1 MKTILV
7 VEDFLRTRQ
16 LICQKLKS
24 KGYHTRSAA
33 SVQEAYEVLS
43 HEAGNINLVLSDV
56 DVPSTNGF
64 DLLRTIKNNPNLE
77 DIPVVF
83 WTANFY
89 SDKIKFARETG
100 VAPFIEKPFRDDIF
114 FKEIDRAIKT
124 KGSMINLAS

>member
-7 VEDFLRTRQ
+7 VEDFLHARQ
-16 LICQKLKS
+16 LICKKLRS
-24 KGYHTRSAA
+24 KGYHTRSAS

-43 HEAGNINLVLSDV
+43 HEAGDINLVLSDV

-64 DLLRTIKNNPNLE
+64 DLLRTIKNNPETE

-83 WTANFY
+83 WTAQIN
-89 SDKIKFARETG
+89 SDKIRFARETG
-100 VAPFIEKPFRDDIF
+100 VAPFIQKPFRDDIF
-114 FKEIDRAIKT
+114 FKEIDRAINT